1 MLRKV
6 SIAIGAL
13 LLIGLLAVG
22 GCQLTQLKASQPN
35 DTAKWEQIEEQPPAV
50 AVDKKTVING
60 GEFNKFFPSNGNGY
74 ERVYTQEKDGFA
86 EAKLKQDGNTLAML
100 SVSDTITNPN
110 AATKYQNSERV
121 LAGYPLAEVG
131 STATSVLVADRLQVK
146 VLSRDTDFLPADRE
160 AWLEKFDLNGL
171 AKLVN

>member
-6 SIAIGAL
+6 SLAIGAL
-13 LLIGLLAVG
+13 LLVGLLTVG
-22 GCQLTQLKASQPN
+22 GCQLIQLNASQPSEN
-35 DTAKWEQIEEQPPAV
+35 AKWEQIEEQTPVVDA
-50 AVDKKTVING
+50 DKKVVING
-60 GEFNKFFPSNGNGY
+60 GEFNKFFPKADGY

-100 SVSDTITNPN
+100 SVSDTVSNPSATN
-110 AATKYQNSERV
+110 KYQNSRRS

-131 STATSVLVADRLQVK
+131 STATSLLVADRLQVK
-146 VLSRDTDFLPADRE
+146 VLSRDPDFTSADRE
-160 AWLEKFDLNGL
+160 AWLEKFDLAGL

>member
-22 GCQLTQLKASQPN
+22 GCQLAQSQSSDN
-35 DTAKWEQIEEQPPAV
+35 AKWEQIEEQTPAANV
-50 AVDKKTVING
+50 NKKAIING
-60 GEFNKFFPSNGNGY
+60 GEFNKFFPTADGY
-74 ERVYTQEKDGFA
+74 ERVYTQEKEGFA

-100 SVSDTITNPN
+100 SISDTASNPSAIN
-110 AATKYQNSERV
+110 KYQNSDRS

-131 STATSVLVADRLQVK
+131 STATSLLVADRLQVK
-146 VLSRDTDFLPADRE
+146 VLSRDSDFTSTDRE
-160 AWLEKFDLNGL
+160 AWLEKFDLAGL

>member
-13 LLIGLLAVG
+13 LLVGLLAVG
-22 GCQLTQLKASQPN
+22 GCQLTQLKASQPSDN
-35 DTAKWEQIEEQPPAV
+35 ARWEQIEEQTPAV
-50 AVDKKTVING
+50 DVDKDAVING
-60 GEFNKFFPSNGNGY
+60 SAFNKFFPNANGY

-86 EAKLKQDGNTLAML
+86 EAKLKQDGNTLAMM
-100 SVSDTITNPN
+100 SVSDTISNPSATN
-110 AATKYQNSERV
+110 KYQNSERS

-131 STATSVLVADRLQVK
+131 KTATSLLVADRLQVK
-146 VLSRDTDFLPADRE
+146 VLSRDDAFTATDRE
-160 AWLEKFDLNGL
+160 AWLEKFDLAGL

>member
-6 SIAIGAL
+6 SLAIGAL

-22 GCQLTQLKASQPN
+22 GCQLTQLKASQPDN
-35 DTAKWEQIEEQPPAV
+35 ARWEQIEAQTPVVTA
-50 AVDKKTVING
+50 DKKAIING
-60 GEFNKFFPSNGNGY
+60 GEFNKFFPTADGY
-74 ERVYTQEKDGFA
+74 ERVYTQEKEGFA

-100 SVSDTITNPN
+100 SVSDTASNPSAVN
-110 AATKYQNSERV
+110 KYQSSDRA

-131 STATSVLVADRLQVK
+131 STATSILVADRLQVK
-146 VLSRDTDFLPADRE
+146 VLSRDTDFTPADRE
-160 AWLEKFDLNGL
+160 AWLEKFDLAGL

>member
-13 LLIGLLAVG
+13 LLVGLLAVG
-22 GCQLTQLKASQPN
+22 GCQLTQLNASQPS
-35 DTAKWEQIEEQPPAV
+35 DTAKWEQIEEQTPAV
-50 AVDKKTVING
+50 AVDKKAVIDG
-60 GEFNKFFPSNGNGY
+60 GNFNKFFPQASGY

-100 SVSDTITNPN
+100 SVSDTASNPN
-110 AATKYQNSERV
+110 AIVKYQNSDRT

-131 STATSVLVADRLQVK
+131 STATSLLVADRLQVK
-146 VLSRDTDFLPADRE
+146 VLSRDTDFTPADRE
-160 AWLEKFDLNGL
+160 AWLEKFDLTGL

>member
-13 LLIGLLAVG
+13 LLVGLLVVG
-22 GCQLTQLKASQPN
+22 GCQLTQSSQSS
-35 DTAKWEQIEEQPPAV
+35 DAAKWEQIEEQTPAV
-50 AVDKKTVING
+50 AIDKKAIIDG
-60 GEFNKFFPSNGNGY
+60 GQFNKFFPTTANGY

-100 SVSDTITNPN
+100 SVSDTASNPN
-110 AATKYQNSERV
+110 ATAKYQNSERD
-121 LAGYPLAEVG
+121 LAGYPLVEVG
-131 STATSVLVADRLQVK
+131 STASSVLVANRLQIK
-146 VLSRDTDFLPADRE
+146 VLSRDTDFTPADRE
-160 AWLEKFDLNGL
+160 AWLEKFDLAGL

>member
-13 LLIGLLAVG
+13 LLIGLLVVG
-22 GCQLTQLKASQPN
+22 GCQLTQSKASLPS
-35 DTAKWEQIEEQPPAV
+35 DTAKWEQIEEQTPAV
-50 AVDKKTVING
+50 AVDKKAVING
-60 GEFNKFFPSNGNGY
+60 GEFNKFFPTANGF

-100 SVSDTITNPN
+100 SVSDTASNPS
-110 AATKYQNSERV
+110 ATLKYQNSDRT
-121 LAGYPLAEVG
+121 LAGYPLVEVG
-131 STATSVLVADRLQVK
+131 STASSLLVSDRLQVK
-146 VLSRDTDFLPADRE
+146 VLSRDTDFTPSDRE
-160 AWLEKFDLNGL
+160 AWLEKFDLDGL

>member
-22 GCQLTQLKASQPN
+22 GCQLTQLKASQPS
-35 DTAKWEQIEEQPPAV
+35 DTAKWEQIEEQTPAV
-50 AVDKKTVING
+50 AVDKKAVING
-60 GEFNKFFPSNGNGY
+60 GEFNKFFPGNGAGY

-110 AATKYQNSERV
+110 AITKYQNSERA

-146 VLSRDTDFLPADRE
+146 VLSRDPDFTSADRE
-160 AWLEKFDLNGL
+160 AWLEKFDLTGL

>member
-6 SIAIGAL
+6 SLAIGAI

-22 GCQLTQLKASQPN
+22 GCQLTSQQASQPSDN
-35 DTAKWEQIEEQPPAV
+35 AKWEQIEEQTPTV
-50 AVDKKTVING
+50 AVDQKAIING
-60 GEFNKFFPSNGNGY
+60 SEFNKFFPAEIDGY

-86 EAKLKQDGNTLAML
+86 EAKLNQDGNTLAML
-100 SVSDTITNPN
+100 SVSDTASNPD
-110 AATKYQNSERV
+110 AALKYQNSERS

-131 STATSVLVADRLQVK
+131 NTATSLLVKERLQVK
-146 VLSRDTDFLPADRE
+146 VLSRDDNFTPDDRE

-171 AKLVN
+171 ANLVN

>member
-22 GCQLTQLKASQPN
+22 GCQLTQLKASQPSDN
-35 DTAKWEQIEEQPPAV
+35 AQWEQIEEQTPAV
-50 AVDKKTVING
+50 NVDKESIING
-60 GEFNKFFPSNGNGY
+60 GEFNKFFPAADGY
-74 ERVYTQEKDGFA
+74 ERVYTQEKEGFA

-100 SVSDTITNPN
+100 SISDTASNPSATN
-110 AATKYQNSERV
+110 KYQNSQRS

-131 STATSVLVADRLQVK
+131 STATSLLVADRLQVK
-146 VLSRDTDFLPADRE
+146 VLSRDNDFTSTDRE
-160 AWLEKFDLNGL
+160 AWLEKFDLAGL
-171 AKLVN
+171 AQLVN

>member
-22 GCQLTQLKASQPN
+22 GCQLTQLKASQPSDN
-35 DTAKWEQIEEQPPAV
+35 AKWEQIEEQTPAV
-50 AVDKKTVING
+50 AVDKKAVIDG
-60 GEFNKFFPSNGNGY
+60 GNFNKFFPSNGGGY

-100 SVSDTITNPN
+100 SVSDTASNPS
-110 AATKYQNSERV
+110 ATSKYQNSERT

-131 STATSVLVADRLQVK
+131 STATSLLVADRLQVK
-146 VLSRDTDFLPADRE
+146 VLSRDPDFASTDRE
-160 AWLEKFDLNGL
+160 AWLEKFDLAGL

>member
-22 GCQLTQLKASQPN
+22 GCQLTQLTASQPADN
-35 DTAKWEQIEEQPPAV
+35 AKWEQIEEQTPV
-50 AVDKKTVING
+50 VDVDKSTVING
-60 GEFNKFFPSNGNGY
+60 SEFNKFFPIADGY

-86 EAKLKQDGNTLAML
+86 EAKLNQDGNTLAML
-100 SVSDTITNPN
+100 SVSDTASNPS
-110 AATKYQNSERV
+110 ATTKYQSSERS
-121 LAGYPLAEVG
+121 LSGYPLAEVG
-131 STATSVLVADRLQVK
+131 STASSLLVADRLQVK
-146 VLSRDTDFLPADRE
+146 VLSRDADFTAADRE
-160 AWLEKFDLNGL
+160 AWLEKFDLAGL

>member
-13 LLIGLLAVG
+13 LLVGLLAVG
-22 GCQLTQLKASQPN
+22 GCQLTQLNASQPS
-35 DTAKWEQIEEQPPAV
+35 DTTKWEQIEEQTPAV
-50 AVDKKTVING
+50 VVDKKAVIDG
-60 GEFNKFFPSNGNGY
+60 GKFNKFFPQASGY

-100 SVSDTITNPN
+100 SVSDTASNPN
-110 AATKYQNSERV
+110 AIVKYQNSDRT

-131 STATSVLVADRLQVK
+131 STATSLLVAERLQVK
-146 VLSRDTDFLPADRE
+146 VLSRDTDFTPADRE
-160 AWLEKFDLNGL
+160 AWLEKFDLTGL